1 MNRIAEFEHV
11 SYPVFQEACRD
22 LPVQAGDLE
31 VKELYDRIRLPQRAT
46 QGSAGYDFFLPFP
59 LVLTPGE
66 SCSVPTGIRVKMEDG
81 WVLMIYPKSGLGFRY
96 RLQLDN
102 TVGIVDADYYGADN
116 EGHII
121 IRITNDGKSGKTLAL
136 DAGKAF
142 AQGVFLAFGITCSD
156 EAEGERSGGFGSTG
170 A

>member
-1 MNRIAEFEHV
+1 MKRIAEFERV
-11 SYPVFQEACRD
+11 SITTFSGACAD
-22 LPVQAGDLE
+22 LTVCGDFLDTAKAFEQIKLPV
-31 VKELYDRIRLPQRAT
+31 RAT

-59 LVLTPGE
+59 LTVAPGE
-66 SCSVPTGIRVKMEDG
+66 SCSVPTGVRVRIQTG

-102 TVGIVDADYYGADN
+102 TVGIVDTDYYEAEN

-121 IRITNDGKSGKTLAL
+121 IRITNDSKSGKTLSL

-142 AQGVFLAFGITCSD
+142 AQGVFVAFGITYGD
-156 EAEGERSGGFGSTG
+156 AARGERSGGFGSTG
-170 A
+170 V

>member
-1 MNRIAEFEHV
+1 MKRIAEFERV
-11 SYPVFQEACRD
+11 SYSIFQESCAAF
-22 LPVQAGDLE
+22 PAGIDDSAGR
-31 VKELYDRIRLPQRAT
+31 ELYDRIRLPQRAT

-59 LVLTPGE
+59 LRLAPGE
-66 SCSVPTGIRVKMEDG
+66 SCSVPTGIRAKMEYG

-102 TVGIVDADYYGADN
+102 TVGIVDADYYGARN

-121 IRITNDGKSGKTLAL
+121 IRVTNDGKAGETLAL

-142 AQGVFLAFGITCSD
+142 AQGVFLEFGITCSD
-156 EAEGERSGGFGSTG
+156 AAAGERSGGFGSTG